1 MLPNEGKQQG
11 FNIEELDD
19 RRVASL

>member
-1 MLPNEGKQQG
+1 MLPYEGKQQG